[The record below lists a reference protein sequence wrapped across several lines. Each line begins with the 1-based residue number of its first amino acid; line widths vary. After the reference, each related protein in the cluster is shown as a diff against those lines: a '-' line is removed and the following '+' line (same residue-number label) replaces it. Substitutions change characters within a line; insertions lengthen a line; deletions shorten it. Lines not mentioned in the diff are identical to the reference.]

1 MADFS
6 RSDVGR
12 DPAKQFKGRTR
23 RGGDALKA
31 DMFGRAAYIGTLEA
45 AVDNAIRAR
54 DAAKTPE
61 DAARARS
68 LIDGLFREMIGMR
81 DMLNQDI
88 RMQHSPHSSIPS
100 GQEINLRRVF
110 DMDRSPLPMGELLKR
125 LKYLDEPQQSPQ
137 VPGGPGSNIQEL
149 FQDLFKEGGNM
160 PMLQHKQKRI
170 INDR

>member
-100 GQEINLRRVF
+100 DQEINLRRVF
-110 DMDRSPLPMGELLKR
+110 DMDMGELLKR

-137 VPGGPGSNIQEL
+137 VPGGPGSNIQDL
-149 FQDLFKEGGNM
+149 FQDLL
-160 PMLQHKQKRI
+160 LQHKQKRI